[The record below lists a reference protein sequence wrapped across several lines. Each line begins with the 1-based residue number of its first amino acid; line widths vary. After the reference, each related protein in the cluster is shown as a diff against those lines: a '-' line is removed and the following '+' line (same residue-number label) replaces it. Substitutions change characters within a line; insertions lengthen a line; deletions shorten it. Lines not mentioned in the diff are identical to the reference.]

1 MPNPHTFTGDP
12 KKLKERVIKRNAKEL
27 QVLGNKIDDILK
39 KLNFLNS
46 LNDIER
52 TITLQKM
59 EIGNKKV
66 SPEKRMQANEN
77 LRNLESQKMMLI
89 QYAYYDENELYAQLR
104 KLHESKDNLEE
115 INEKLHRELD
125 NKQYK
130 VLSEVGITKISKFID
145 SAGYGPDF
153 LNVINEMAY
162 TD

>member
-1 MPNPHTFTGDP
+1 
-12 KKLKERVIKRNAKEL
+12 
-27 QVLGNKIDDILK
+27 
-39 KLNFLNS
+39 
-46 LNDIER
+46 
-52 TITLQKM
+52 M

-77 LRNLESQKMMLI
+77 LRSLESQKMMLI

-145 SAGYGPDF
+145 SAGYGSDF